1 MATAFTG
8 FPKEIRKFYQQLAQ
22 NNDRLWFQEHKQDYV
37 DYVQNPA
44 QDFVEVMGEK
54 LRTISPAIV
63 SDPDMSRG
71 SIMRIYRD
79 TRFSKDKTPYKT
91 NLGIILHEGPR
102 RKTESPGF
110 YFHVDP
116 ESVWI
121 AVGMW
126 IFPRDFMLA
135 YRDAVVDDKLGSELD
150 AALLQIAK
158 VAGYKIGAQKY
169 KRLPR
174 GCDPAHPRAELLFNK
189 GMWMETPPVDWDTL
203 YSPELIDVV
212 FEHYKHG
219 APLHHWLVKVDQIA
233 LAK

>member
-1 MATAFTG
+1 MSVAFKG
-8 FPKEIRKFYQQLAQ
+8 FPKETRQFYQDLAQ
-22 NNDRLWFQEHKQDYV
+22 NNNRLWFQDHKQDYV
-37 DYVQNPA
+37 RYIQNPA
-44 QDFVEVMGEK
+44 QDFIEVMGEK
-54 LRTISPAIV
+54 LRSIAPRITA
-63 SDPDMSRG
+63 DPDMNRG

-91 NLGIILHEGPR
+91 NLGVILHEGPR

-110 YFHVDP
+110 YFHLDP

-126 IFPRDFMLA
+126 IFPKDFMLA

-150 AALLQIAK
+150 AALLKINK
-158 VAGYKIGAQKY
+158 AGDYKIGAQKY

-174 GCDPAHPRAELLFNK
+174 GCDPEHPRTTLLFNK
-189 GMWMETPPVDWDTL
+189 GMWVETPPVSWDVVH
-203 YSPELIDVV
+203 SPELIDAT
-212 FEHYKHG
+212 FERYKNG

-233 LAK
+233 LAG